1 MSAQRLHLQHSLLR
15 RAAVAVLTF
24 GSVLTV
30 LLAVL
35 APAPAEAATVRSISP
50 ALAQVAGQAL
60 DAVSEL
66 TDVEHTLGADQ
77 AGTYDRQA
85 LLSFNR
91 YVRLRDD
98 AASLAATELGI
109 PAATMR
115 AAWALSDLDKQTALL
130 AALTQL
136 GVPYRT
142 NRSEPGVGFDCSGLT
157 AYAWGV
163 AGQELVRQSRGQI
176 NAAKR
181 VERTAAQAGDLMF
194 YPGHVMMFLGIGDA
208 IVHSRQRGSEVEIT
222 FLTGR
227 HSGNVVFADPTV

>member
-1 MSAQRLHLQHSLLR
+1 MSAPRLHRQYSRLH
-15 RAAVAVLTF
+15 RAAVAVLTL

-30 LLAVL
+30 LLVVL

-50 ALAQVAGQAL
+50 VLAQLSARAL
-60 DAVSEL
+60 DAISDLDAVD
-66 TDVEHTLGADQ
+66 DVRSQDHYATAF
-77 AGTYDRQA
+77 A
-85 LLSFNR
+85 R
-91 YVRLRDD
+91 YATLRDQ
-98 AASLAATELGI
+98 AASLAAVELGL
-109 PAATMR
+109 PEAMMR
-115 AAWALSDLDKQTALL
+115 DAWARSDLDKQTALL

-176 NAAKR
+176 NASQR
-181 VERTAAQAGDLMF
+181 VERNAAQAGDLMF

-227 HSGNVVFADPTV
+227 HSRNIVFADPTS